1 MFIKFVE
8 WWNRYVHTSSTTY
21 FHFSF
26 YNGDLVLHFIF
37 LNDLLCVFG
46 KVTSLDRINFKQ
58 KKIYWLHVFRFV
70 GNCILSLWM

>member
-8 WWNRYVHTSSTTY
+8 CWNHDVHTCSTTY

-37 LNDLLCVFG
+37 LNYLLCVFG
-46 KVTSLDRINFKQ
+46 KVTSLDRINLKQ
-58 KKIYWLHVFRFV
+58 KKMIMIALLLFGW
-70 GNCILSLWM
+70 